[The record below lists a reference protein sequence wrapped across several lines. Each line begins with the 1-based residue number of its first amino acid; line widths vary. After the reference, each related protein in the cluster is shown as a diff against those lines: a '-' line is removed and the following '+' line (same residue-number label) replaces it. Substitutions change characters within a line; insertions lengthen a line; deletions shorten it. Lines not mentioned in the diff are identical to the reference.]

1 MYNKKC
7 LSTFLFCFALVSLIT
22 LILPFINVNFFGN
35 VSVVLKIVYFISIV
49 IFALS
54 IICVIAIGIFNLFKS
69 DFTLVP
75 IQEFLSYVAFVMLLL
90 TVIIF
95 LPISNANL
103 TLGFSILL
111 LESFIMACFNDFL
124 KLIKKLP
131 RTIKLIV
138 EKVKIKK
145 EQKQKILNEKQKLEE
160 NAKQQSEQN
169 INLKTDDNSDLDE
182 VKIIP
187 PSDNDDMI

>member
-1 MYNKKC
+1 MQ
-7 LSTFLFCFALVSLIT
+7 
-22 LILPFINVNFFGN
+22 
-35 VSVVLKIVYFISIV
+35 SI
-49 IFALS
+49 
-54 IICVIAIGIFNLFKS
+54 
-69 DFTLVP
+69 
-75 IQEFLSYVAFVMLLL
+75 
-90 TVIIF
+90 
-95 LPISNANL
+95 
-103 TLGFSILL
+103 
-111 LESFIMACFNDFL
+111 
-124 KLIKKLP
+124 IKKLP

>member
-111 LESFIMACFNDFL
+111 LESFIMACFNDYQE
-124 KLIKKLP
+124 
-131 RTIKLIV
+131 R
-138 EKVKIKK
+138 
-145 EQKQKILNEKQKLEE
+145 
-160 NAKQQSEQN
+160 
-169 INLKTDDNSDLDE
+169 
-182 VKIIP
+182 
-187 PSDNDDMI
+187 